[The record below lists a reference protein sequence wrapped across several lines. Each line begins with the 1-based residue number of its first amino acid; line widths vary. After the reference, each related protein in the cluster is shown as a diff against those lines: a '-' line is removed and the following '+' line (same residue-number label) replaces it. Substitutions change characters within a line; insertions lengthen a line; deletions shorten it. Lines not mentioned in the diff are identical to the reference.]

1 MLSLI
6 KLQYVYFIQE
16 AYRISIISLKSMNQ
30 HNIGANSNTA
40 TRDLS
45 LHRIV
50 IARSQI
56 IQRISYSTNYE

>member
-1 MLSLI
+1 
-6 KLQYVYFIQE
+6 
-16 AYRISIISLKSMNQ
+16 MNQ

-56 IQRISYSTNYE
+56 IQHISYSTNYEQLIA